1 MLIIILKRRQIS
13 SVIKVKD
20 GQHVVLGGL
29 ISSQT
34 GFQDTHVPVLG
45 DIPGLGYLF
54 KRQEKINKVEEL
66 VFIISPHIVKN
77 SKSVSL
83 KDLGYSKIDE
93 K

>member
-1 MLIIILKRRQIS
+1 
-13 SVIKVKD
+13 
-20 GQHVVLGGL
+20 
-29 ISSQT
+29 
-34 GFQDTHVPVLG
+34 
-45 DIPGLGYLF
+45 LF